1 VTPTYHSG
9 RETANS
15 DTISNNA
22 WSRQRV
28 HREAQAR
35 LSHCRRASTAV
46 NRLIIVAPNWLGD
59 AVMALPAIA
68 DVRRGLPDATIVVTA
83 RESVAPLFDMVA
95 DVDEVVAQVES
106 KRTGREQ
113 TVRVEADTA
122 ILLPNSFRSALLARR
137 AGIAQRWGYRTD
149 WRGLLLTRAIARPRS
164 GIHQIEY
171 YQRLTHALGFPS
183 GPSTPRLHAPST
195 ARAAAACVL
204 ARAGWDGKNPFVALS
219 PGAAYGG
226 AKRWPPDRFAAVARV
241 LESEGI
247 RSVLVGSAA
256 DVPTGRQVESAS
268 RGDTSIVNVIGRT
281 DLAQL
286 AGLLSMARALVSND
300 SGAMHLGAA
309 LGVPV
314 VAVFGPT
321 DERVTAPHVPRR
333 SAESGTAEAS
343 DVPTAVLT
351 SAVWCRPC
359 MLRECPIDHRCM
371 RRISVET
378 VLDATRR
385 ML

>member
-1 VTPTYHSG
+1 
-9 RETANS
+9 
-15 DTISNNA
+15 
-22 WSRQRV
+22 
-28 HREAQAR
+28 
-35 LSHCRRASTAV
+35 V

-83 RESVAPLFDMVA
+83 RESVAPLFDMVT
-95 DVDEVVAQVES
+95 DVDEVVTQVES
-106 KRTGREQ
+106 NSGGREQ
-113 TVRVEADTA
+113 TVRVAADTA
-122 ILLPNSFRSALLARR
+122 ILLPNSFRSALLVRR
-137 AGIAQRWGYRTD
+137 ARIPQRWGYRAD
-149 WRGLLLTRAIARPRS
+149 WRGLLLTRAIPRPRS

-171 YQRLTHALGFPS
+171 YQHLTHALGFPS
-183 GPSTPRLHAPST
+183 GSSTPRLQAPST

-204 ARAGWDGKNPFVALS
+204 ERAGWDGRSPFVALS

-226 AKRWPPDRFAAVARV
+226 AKRWPPDRFAAVARL
-241 LESEGI
+241 LENEGI

-256 DVPTGRQVESAS
+256 DVPTGRQVESAVD
-268 RGDTSIVNVIGRT
+268 DTSLVNVIGRT

-314 VAVFGPT
+314 VGVFGPT
-321 DERVTAPHVPRR
+321 DERLTAPRVPER
-333 SAESGTAEAS
+333 SQETGTAQAS
-343 DVPTAVLT
+343 DAPTAVLT

-371 RRISVET
+371 RRISVEM